1 MSYKEKIIHG
11 FDNIHLCK
19 IDENSVPVKILGGI
33 SVSIELKQ
41 PYKIMKSGGNE
52 NIIFYG
58 KVSGTGKL
66 NLLGLTADEEELIWN
81 FKRYKNGI
89 IVEDSIKPNNLRLL
103 FTRKR
108 RDGAI
113 IYYCIYNVIFD
124 IDGILAETDAAKRS
138 SSKRELSFNV
148 FADKKIKLTFFSMDT
163 KSGEKEILENWFKE
177 IQIPEKENYEL

>member
-1 MSYKEKIIHG
+1 MNYKEKIIHG
-11 FDNIHLCK
+11 FDNIHLCLV
-19 IDENSVPVKILGGI
+19 DENSVPRKILGGI

-41 PYKIMKSGGNE
+41 SYKIMKCGGNE

-58 KVSGTGKL
+58 KVTGAGKL

-89 IVEDSIKPNNLRLL
+89 VVEDSIKPNNLRLL

-124 IDGILAETDAAKRS
+124 IDSILAETDTAKRS
-138 SSKRELSFNV
+138 SSKRELNFNV
-148 FADKKIKLTFFSMDT
+148 FVDKKLKLTFFSMDT
-163 KSGEKEILENWFKE
+163 KSGEKEILDKWFKK
-177 IQIPEKENYEL
+177 IQIPER